1 MSAEWG
7 IALKTSLYSRWNLLK
22 NLNLISRTQW
32 RLTMIYTGILM
43 LFLILFMVIVYF
55 LLYGVIVSSQEDQLK
70 KLVDQEVTVIKQKL
84 IKGKTPSIQN
94 FVMLSDEQFFYYVV
108 DAKGN
113 LLTGDELYH
122 HLRPKLY
129 QELEGWNPDPKEI
142 RYENL
147 DISYFVPWKEDPNK
161 RNIDLMMAGRKIY
174 KGNQFIGILYVGK
187 SISNRVELFD
197 WLLNIFA
204 ILLVFFSFVAFFIS
218 YFMSKRAMSPIIKS
232 YMKQREFAADA
243 SHELRTPLSVILSSI
258 NALEME
264 KPLQEDEFSNS
275 VLSNMKYEV
284 KRMIKLVGDLL
295 TLARSDAENTKLRK
309 EVFDLHELSKKVV
322 HSVETLA
329 DEKRITLKLN
339 APAKLF
345 VYGNRARLDQ
355 LLYILLENAI
365 KYSPE
370 EAEVKLELTLKNEDK
385 NKMLV
390 ILVEDQGIGIKPE
403 ERERIFER
411 FYRTDKSRSKQ
422 LGGHGLGLAIAKWIV
437 ESHSGWIHVE
447 GKSGK
452 GSVFTIKIPQ

>member
-1 MSAEWG
+1 M
-7 IALKTSLYSRWNLLK
+7 KTRLFTRWNLLK

-70 KLVDQEVTVIKQKL
+70 KLVDQEVSVIKEKM
-84 IKGKTPSIQN
+84 IKGKKPSIQN

-108 DAKGN
+108 DAKGK

-129 QELEGWNPDPKEI
+129 KKLEGWNPNPKEI

-147 DISYFVPWKEDPNK
+147 KVSYFVPWQEDLNK

-204 ILLVFFSFVAFFIS
+204 IMLIIFSFVSFFIS
-218 YFMSKRAMSPIIKS
+218 YFMSKRAMSPIIRS

-264 KPLQEDEFSNS
+264 KHVQEDEFSHS

-295 TLARSDAENTKLRK
+295 TLARSDAENTEVRK
-309 EVFDLHELSKKVV
+309 EVFDFHQLAQKAV
-322 HSVETLA
+322 HSIETLA

-339 APAKLF
+339 APAQLF
-345 VYGNRARLDQ
+345 VYGNRERLDQ

-370 EAEVKLELTLKNEDK
+370 NAEVNLELSLKKEEK
-385 NKMLV
+385 IKLLV

-437 ESHSGWIHVE
+437 DSHGGWIQVA

>member
-1 MSAEWG
+1 M
-7 IALKTSLYSRWNLLK
+7 KTSLYSRWNLLK

-129 QELEGWNPDPKEI
+129 RELEGWNPDPKEI

-147 DISYFVPWKEDPNK
+147 DISYFVPWKENPNK

-204 ILLVFFSFVAFFIS
+204 ILLIFFSFVAFFIS

-264 KPLQEDEFSNS
+264 KQLQEDEFSNS

-345 VYGNRARLDQ
+345 VYGNSERLDQ

-370 EAEVKLELTLKNEDK
+370 EAEVKLEISLKNEDK

-437 ESHSGWIHVE
+437 ESHSGRIHVE